1 MNLPGMTGRSSAS
14 PERSGADITLR
25 AEDRDLADVAALHQE
40 LETVKQRAADAS
52 RAVNFL
58 YALLNQLP
66 VAVKLETD
74 DGKILFANEVETEL
88 SRNADTL
95 LEAGKTSAPA
105 VQPKA
110 SVGGESWVA
119 ASTVVTTEDRVVG
132 PGGERTFLQIRKPA
146 RVSDTSL
153 LLSASF
159 DITERKRME
168 TELSKRAYFD
178 DLTGLPNR
186 SLIQEHVELLLAG
199 AERPSRFALAFLD
212 IDNFKHIND
221 YYTHAI
227 GDALLVKV
235 AQRISSNIRPS
246 DILARISGDE
256 FLLVVSPSNNDD
268 ELTNLIGNLLQ
279 QLKEPFLIEGYEILT
294 SASIGLSVCPDHGLN
309 YERLRRAADNAMYRV
324 KEGAKGGAV
333 LFDADMGRAMTARM
347 AQEQRLRLEVRDGRF
362 CCAFQPKVDIRSQEV
377 VGVEALIR
385 LRDEDGIIRAPG
397 EFIGLATELGLIDDL
412 TYLALGEIVGSM
424 DLIDEAFGPATS
436 ISINIAAKQAGDLK
450 FMRALCEELSA
461 TNSANRFMV
470 EVTEDAFLARNLF
483 QTHVLPMLRDIGTRV
498 SIDDFGTGYS
508 SLSALAD
515 ITADEIKIDRS
526 FITDI
531 RNRARS
537 QSVLRAIEALS
548 EPLGMTVVAEGVETF
563 EEAAYLQTATRI
575 RFAQGFHFS
584 RPVFLEDLKPARR
597 GVGNARSLATRR
609 EKLPLRGGR

>member
-1 MNLPGMTGRSSAS
+1 M
-14 PERSGADITLR
+14 ADI
-25 AEDRDLADVAALHQE
+25 AALHRE

-186 SLIQEHVELLLAG
+186 SLIQEHVELPLAG

-309 YERLRRAADNAMYRV
+309 YEMLRRAADNAMYRV

-347 AQEQRLRLEVRDGRF
+347 AQEQRLRLAVRDGRF

-385 LRDEDGIIRAPG
+385 LRDEDGIIRAP
-397 EFIGLATELGLIDDL
+397 A
-412 TYLALGEIVGSM
+412 
-424 DLIDEAFGPATS
+424 
-436 ISINIAAKQAGDLK
+436 N
-450 FMRALCEELSA
+450 LSDW
-461 TNSANRFMV
+461 R
-470 EVTEDAFLARNLF
+470 
-483 QTHVLPMLRDIGTRV
+483 P
-498 SIDDFGTGYS
+498 S
-508 SLSALAD
+508 S
-515 ITADEIKIDRS
+515 
-526 FITDI
+526 
-531 RNRARS
+531 
-537 QSVLRAIEALS
+537 
-548 EPLGMTVVAEGVETF
+548 G
-563 EEAAYLQTATRI
+563 
-575 RFAQGFHFS
+575 
-584 RPVFLEDLKPARR
+584 
-597 GVGNARSLATRR
+597 
-609 EKLPLRGGR
+609 

>member
-1 MNLPGMTGRSSAS
+1 M
-14 PERSGADITLR
+14 ADI
-25 AEDRDLADVAALHQE
+25 AALHRE

-168 TELSKRAYFD
+168 TELSKCAYFD

-186 SLIQEHVELLLAG
+186 SLIQEHVELPLAG

-309 YERLRRAADNAMYRV
+309 YEMLRRAADNAMYRV

-347 AQEQRLRLEVRDGRF
+347 AQEQRLRLAVRDGRF

-385 LRDEDGIIRAPG
+385 LRDEDGIIRAP
-397 EFIGLATELGLIDDL
+397 A
-412 TYLALGEIVGSM
+412 
-424 DLIDEAFGPATS
+424 
-436 ISINIAAKQAGDLK
+436 N
-450 FMRALCEELSA
+450 LSDW
-461 TNSANRFMV
+461 R
-470 EVTEDAFLARNLF
+470 
-483 QTHVLPMLRDIGTRV
+483 P
-498 SIDDFGTGYS
+498 S
-508 SLSALAD
+508 S
-515 ITADEIKIDRS
+515 
-526 FITDI
+526 
-531 RNRARS
+531 
-537 QSVLRAIEALS
+537 
-548 EPLGMTVVAEGVETF
+548 G
-563 EEAAYLQTATRI
+563 
-575 RFAQGFHFS
+575 
-584 RPVFLEDLKPARR
+584 
-597 GVGNARSLATRR
+597 
-609 EKLPLRGGR
+609 